1 MEGALTGGLWY
12 NWFSKLEKHVAP
24 TDRRA
29 PVVFKPAPG
38 LGARTASVVEGTM
51 TLDGLTQ
58 SAHHQYLLDNVFVF
72 LDKIQTRWSIPA
84 GSVVRVRSLLK
95 QALQHGLDESK
106 LDELQLLANAIQIT
120 EAPMCISCK
129 AFNGRVRHC
138 STLRCLR
145 RRVITPDLSRP
156 PQPQLKWMC
165 GKCFA
170 RYNQIPEAERPPVV
184 APAAAIVNVRQAVEA
199 TLRAEGGI
207 ASHSGYLSG
216 VNGLQ
221 VQSLFTNAVSHG
233 GAATGGA
240 GVVAGPAVPARAVPA
255 SAASLATA
263 ASGDNEGGTGAGSGG
278 SEGRDV
284 APGPA

>member
-38 LGARTASVVEGTM
+38 LGARTASVVEGAM

-58 SAHHQYLLDNVFVF
+58 SARHQYLLDNVFVF

-129 AFNGRVRHC
+129 AFNGRVRRC
-138 STLRCLR
+138 STLRCMR
-145 RRVITPDLSRP
+145 RRVITPV
-156 PQPQLKWMC
+156 C
-165 GKCFA
+165 C
-170 RYNQIPEAERPPVV
+170 VHH
-184 APAAAIVNVRQAVEA
+184 
-199 TLRAEGGI
+199 
-207 ASHSGYLSG
+207 SHSS
-216 VNGLQ
+216 NGCAE
-221 VQSLFTNAVSHG
+221 S
-233 GAATGGA
+233 
-240 GVVAGPAVPARAVPA
+240 
-255 SAASLATA
+255 ASLATIKSRKLSA
-263 ASGDNEGGTGAGSGG
+263 RRLWPRLQRS
-278 SEGRDV
+278 
-284 APGPA
+284 